1 MQLPYNK
8 SFHLIKKKN
17 IVIIWSA
24 KAACTTVNYMYFT
37 HEKLIKS
44 ALQNTNWIHDY
55 RKKYQKKQCKLKRLI
70 IDLIPPVK
78 YIHFCVNPYRRA
90 ISSYIHG
97 MSRNYLPD
105 KHKNISF
112 HDFLIRIDS
121 GEIEPNPHH
130 NLQSFYKD
138 DYKLITTVKM
148 EYMNKELDKIN
159 KKFKLHFKPHKNEN
173 IKVKSN
179 KINFFIGNDKWETFQ
194 DNVPSNYTMFYN
206 RDIKKLVEKIYR
218 NDIKNLGY
226 TWDMFVTYESNKQP

>member
-8 SFHLIKKKN
+8 SFHLIKNNN

-37 HEKLIKS
+37 HEKLINT

-97 MSRNYLPD
+97 MCRNYLPD

-121 GEIEPNPHH
+121 GGIEPNPHH

-148 EYMNKELDKIN
+148 EYMNKELHKIN
-159 KKFKLHFKPHKNEN
+159 KKFKLHFKTHKNEN

-179 KINFFIGNDKWETFQ
+179 KINFFIGNDKWETLQ
-194 DNVPSNYTMFYN
+194 KNVPSNYTMFYN

>member
-8 SFHLIKKKN
+8 SFHLIKKRN

-55 RKKYQKKQCKLKRLI
+55 RKKYQKKQYNIKRLI
-70 IDLIPPVK
+70 IDLIPPTK

-226 TWDMFVTYESNKQP
+226 TWNMFVTYESNKQP